1 MNNIMDGKSYALEIQ
16 DEIKKMIP
24 ILKDIPNFYLQAFI
38 PREEV
43 LDPELRTKER
53 TSLLYLEKLEKI
65 LKDANINVSIR

>member
-1 MNNIMDGKSYALEIQ
+1 
-16 DEIKKMIP
+16 MIP

-43 LDPELRTKER
+43 LAPELRTKER
-53 TSLLYLEKLEKI
+53 TSLSYLEKLEKI